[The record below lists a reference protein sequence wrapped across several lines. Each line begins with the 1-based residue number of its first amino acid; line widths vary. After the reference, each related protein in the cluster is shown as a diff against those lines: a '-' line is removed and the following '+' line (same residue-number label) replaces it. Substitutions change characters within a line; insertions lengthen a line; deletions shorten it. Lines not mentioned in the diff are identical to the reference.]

1 MLSVVTKLSVL
12 CGRKMENQTIRIGT
26 RKSPLAMW
34 QAELVQK
41 KLNEI
46 NFQTEIVPITSEGDI
61 NLKQPIYQLG
71 ITGVFTRSLDI
82 ALLNNQ
88 IDIAVHSLKDVPTL
102 LPEGIELKGF
112 MKRGNPNDI
121 LVYKSDEIF
130 DKDKRIIATGSLRRT
145 AFWLHQFP
153 QDQVVDLRGNVQLR
167 IQKLMDSDWD
177 GAIFA
182 YAGLDRSEILKEL
195 EQKKLKFK
203 VLDWMIP
210 APSQGIVGITSKSEF
225 EMPEISDENAR
236 IAATIERQFL
246 HILEGGCTAPIGA
259 VARISDGIVD
269 FKGSILSLNGKEI
282 ISIEESFS
290 ASAFENKG
298 KELAEKC
305 LEKGAGELIKEIKK
319 QIQK

>member
-1 MLSVVTKLSVL
+1 
-12 CGRKMENQTIRIGT
+12 MENQRIRIGT

-34 QAELVQK
+34 QAEWVQR
-41 KLNEI
+41 KLNQI
-46 NFQTEIVPITSEGDI
+46 NIPTEIIPISSEGDL

-112 MKRGNPNDI
+112 MKRGNHKDI

-130 DKDKRIIATGSLRRT
+130 QKNKRTIATGSLRRT
-145 AFWLHQFP
+145 SFWLNKFP
-153 QDQVVDLRGNVQLR
+153 QDSLVDLRGNVQLR

-182 YAGLDRSEILKEL
+182 YAGLDRSEILNEL
-195 EQKKLKFK
+195 SEKDLKFTT
-203 VLDWMIP
+203 LDWMTS
-210 APSQGIVGITSKSEF
+210 APSQGVVGITCRPEF
-225 EMPEISDENAR
+225 EMPPISDENSK

-246 HILEGGCTAPIGA
+246 NVLEGGCTAPIGA
-259 VARISDGIVD
+259 FSNVSDEMIE
-269 FKGSILSLNGKEI
+269 FKGSILSLDGKKM
-282 ISIEESFS
+282 ISIEEVFS
-290 ASAFENKG
+290 ISEYENKG
-298 KELAEKC
+298 KALAEKC
-305 LEKGAGELIKEIKK
+305 MSKGAAELIKEIKN